1 MKVTLILA
9 AVIAASSVS
18 AYQCPDTASV
28 NSSCRQ
34 ISVSPLVCNNPNVNK
49 DACNAKQCNQ
59 AYIDNYSACQC
70 RRSPNM
76 FYEHSANV
84 EGLLRR
90 CGLSTLS
97 NPYGSPN
104 QYRPGQGTQIFG
116 PITSA
121 TSTAGSGV
129 VTRVYNGTTYYGGS
143 NTVISGT
150 TRWAGAT
157 VIYNGTRINGATT
170 WISGT
175 PSIIRGTSTR
185 IAPVPGTTV
194 VSSSASAAPIESPTS
209 TPVPVQSQ
217 GKKKLSGGAIAGI
230 VLGCLAALALA
241 GLLAWCWRRKRS
253 QHTTVYNTHSTY
265 ENQNR
270 GPTRTVVTEK
280 IEPVVVKS
288 STHQTYNNNNIP
300 ANNSTTYNTTTQ
312 SVPANQG
319 YNNTS
324 TTYNTGS
331 NVVHPSTT
339 YNTTTTTGYNTA
351 NNGYNSASN
360 TYNNGYNTAND
371 VRNNARGSH

>member
-9 AVIAASSVS
+9 AVITASSVS

-185 IAPVPGTTV
+185 TAPVPRTTV
-194 VSSSASAAPIESPTS
+194 
-209 TPVPVQSQ
+209 
-217 GKKKLSGGAIAGI
+217 
-230 VLGCLAALALA
+230 
-241 GLLAWCWRRKRS
+241 RS

-288 STHQTYNNNNIP
+288 GTHQTYNNNNIP

-331 NVVHPSTT
+331 NVVHPSST

>member
-18 AYQCPDTASV
+18 AYQCPDTASI

-49 DACNAKQCNQ
+49 DACNSKQCNQ

-76 FYEHSANV
+76 FYQHSVNV

-97 NPYGSPN
+97 NPYGSLS
-104 QYRPGQGTQIFG
+104 QYRPGQGAQVFG

-121 TSTAGSGV
+121 TSSATSGV
-129 VTRVYNGTTYYGGS
+129 VTRIYNGTTYYGGS

-150 TRWAGAT
+150 THWVGAT
-157 VIYNGTRINGATT
+157 VIQNGTRINGATT

-175 PSIIRGTSTR
+175 PSIIRSTATHV
-185 IAPVPGTTV
+185 APVPGTTV
-194 VSSSASAAPIESPTS
+194 VSSPRSAAPIESPTG

-217 GKKKLSGGAIAGI
+217 GKKKLSGGAIAGV
-230 VLGCLAALALA
+230 VLGCLAVLALA
-241 GLLAWCWRRKRS
+241 GLLAWCWRRKRN
-253 QHTTVYNTHSTY
+253 QHASAYNTHSTY
-265 ENQNR
+265 DDQNR
-270 GPTRTVVTEK
+270 GPTRTTVTEK

-288 STHQTYNNNNIP
+288 DLQQQRPRQQLATY
-300 ANNSTTYNTTTQ
+300 TTTQ
-312 SVPANQG
+312 SVPANQSS
-319 YNNTS
+319 NT
-324 TTYNTGS
+324 
-331 NVVHPSTT
+331 VHPSTS

-371 VRNNARGSH
+371 VRNNARGTH